1 MIDTNILFETVVGSH
16 AWNMNKPTSDI
27 DIFQI
32 YQVPTKDILSGIL
45 RQNSHFTKGEDKD
58 ESRHEIGVVIEQ
70 LLKGNF
76 NFVVGIC
83 SPIVNEDKYGY
94 LKELREITIRN
105 VHPDRKGGTEDTI
118 KKFKK
123 FHSEGKIIFV

>member
-123 FHSEGKIIFV
+123 F